1 MARLRSMEEEGKGGF
16 PACNLLGALW
26 ANTQACFVRNA
37 LILFVEKGIL
47 ESVAYQRV
55 RKTPGATDQLKDI
68 SLARCNIFLKRPYY
82 SDITQQKKKNK

>member
-1 MARLRSMEEEGKGGF
+1 MEEEGKGGF

-47 ESVAYQRV
+47 ETVAYQQ
-55 RKTPGATDQLKDI
+55 TPGATDQLKDI
-68 SLARCNIFLKRPYY
+68 SLARCNIFLKRP
-82 SDITQQKKKNK
+82 